1 MSQTPDQLQAD
12 LMADTV
18 AFPVLSAAELAECA
32 KFGTRCSFALCEE
45 LFPVGN
51 QSFDCYVIV
60 LGDVCIMG
68 VATDEP
74 PCIVHLGAGQFTGD
88 IDLFTGRL
96 AVGSCQ
102 AATVVEAIRIA
113 PDRVR
118 EMLVRQ
124 TTLGARMWRAFQR
137 RRELLMTT
145 DFQGMRVY
153 GAKDDKQT
161 LETVELLFRNGVPH
175 HWMNIAEGENATRL
189 REIAGSEPR
198 YPVIIWGKKLLFHAP
213 GLSQLAEHIGLRHRL
228 PEKP

>member
-1 MSQTPDQLQAD
+1 MNQTPDQLQAD

-32 KFGTRCSFALCEE
+32 EFGTRCSFAPGEE
-45 LFPVGN
+45 LFRAGS
-51 QSFDCYVIV
+51 QSFDCYVIAS
-60 LGDVCIMG
+60 GQVCIID
-68 VATDEP
+68 VSTDEP
-74 PCIVHLGAGQFTGD
+74 TCIVRYGAGQFTGD
-88 IDLFTGRL
+88 IDLFTGRR

-102 AATVVEAIRIA
+102 AATVVEALRIA

-124 TTLGARMWRAFQR
+124 PTLGARIWRAFQR

-161 LETVELLFRNGVPH
+161 LETVELL
-175 HWMNIAEGENATRL
+175 
-189 REIAGSEPR
+189 
-198 YPVIIWGKKLLFHAP
+198 
-213 GLSQLAEHIGLRHRL
+213 L
-228 PEKP
+228 PSGGTQHCVQV